1 MNDQEKTQVLVTLK
15 DFSSIAKK
23 GTLNNMF
30 LMTFAEL
37 ADRKQNKS
45 IEAAE
50 MHLQMDVLIAILE
63 KVTLKRDN
71 YLTLMQNLKSFI
83 ADRQTQKKGYK
94 LVSKVVERIELTNL
108 DDIAEIKAVINPI
121 MAG

>member
-1 MNDQEKTQVLVTLK
+1 MNDAEKAQVLATLK

-37 ADRKQNKS
+37 TDRKQNKS

-50 MHLQMDVLIAILE
+50 MLLQMDVLIAILE
-63 KVTLKRDN
+63 KVTLKREN

-83 ADRQTQKKGYK
+83 DEKVTQKKGYK
-94 LVSKVVERIELTNL
+94 LLSKVIERIELTNL
-108 DDIAEIKAVINPI
+108 DEIAEIKAVINPI

>member
-1 MNDQEKTQVLVTLK
+1 M
-15 DFSSIAKK
+15 
-23 GTLNNMF
+23 NNMF